1 VVALALRFAMIHL
14 YAPPQEG
21 PIFLDESSRYM
32 AKDESVR
39 SLGEFLKEMSAR
51 TGRQVVLISHDAEIF
66 QYADKVF
73 MFESGP
79 NKSVIVKEL
88 EAHEEA

>member
-1 VVALALRFAMIHL
+1 
-14 YAPPQEG
+14 
-21 PIFLDESSRYM
+21 M

-79 NKSVIVKEL
+79 NKSVVVKEL